1 MALLQKI
8 DLLLVVMLT
17 GSFLGSL
24 KSSLDVEK
32 TLSKC
37 TRVFNVALGMFC
49 GMNVAHIFHKDLELG
64 YIGLI
69 SLVGAMVGTNVL
81 EVISELA
88 PDMAKKY
95 IKGKLK

>member
-1 MALLQKI
+1 MELLQKI
-8 DLLLVVMLT
+8 DLLLIVVIV

-24 KSSLDVEK
+24 KSSLESVK
-32 TLSKC
+32 QSSKC
-37 TRVFNVALGMFC
+37 AKLLNLVLGMFC
-49 GMNVAHIFHKDLELG
+49 GMNMAHIFHKDLELG
-64 YIGLI
+64 YVGLI

-88 PDMAKKY
+88 PDVAKKY